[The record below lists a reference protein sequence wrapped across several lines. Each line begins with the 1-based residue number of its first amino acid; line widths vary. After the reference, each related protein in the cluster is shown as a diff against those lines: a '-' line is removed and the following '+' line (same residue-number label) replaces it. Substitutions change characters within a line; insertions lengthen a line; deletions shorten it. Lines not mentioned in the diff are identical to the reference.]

1 MIETKEKLNDYVV
14 IDIENPNRYADSICQ
29 IGIIQVKNKEIVYQK
44 SMLINPEANFDD
56 INMRVNKI
64 TPNMVKNS
72 ITFNQY
78 WEEIKDIIT
87 NNVIIGHGIKFD
99 ISVISKALNKYEIKL
114 PKLKLICTQ
123 HLCQKYLDITKYRL
137 DYVCDYLNIKLDNH
151 HDAYNDA
158 EASLKIFEYIKN
170 NYDISN
176 EDIDEYLYDGNS
188 VKHREMKIAYTDDT
202 KSLQELKSIIEKIMF
217 DKEIDKIEVEN
228 LKTWLLLHHHL
239 IGNYPFDKI
248 NEIVN
253 NVLDDENIT
262 KEEYEQLNMV
272 FNEFINPLS
281 TTNENS
287 NIVFENRLFCLTGS
301 FNNGSKED
309 IENKIISK
317 GGICSKSLTSKVN
330 YLIVGGAGSDA
341 WKFGNYGGKVQKAME
356 LNEKGKN
363 IVIIGEDE
371 FMKEITK

>member
-1 MIETKEKLNDYVV
+1 MIETKVKLNDYVV

-29 IGIIQVKNKEIVYQK
+29 IGIIQVKNNEIVYKK
-44 SMLINPEANFDD
+44 SMLINPESNFDD

-72 ITFNQY
+72 ITFNEY
-78 WEEIKDIIT
+78 WKEIKDIIT

-123 HLCQKYLDITKYRL
+123 HLCQKYLDIPKYRL

-151 HDAYNDA
+151 HDAFNDA

-170 NYDISN
+170 NYDISD
-176 EDIDEYLYDGNS
+176 EDIEEYLYDGNS

-202 KSLQELKSIIEKIMF
+202 KSLQELKNIIEKIMS
-217 DKEIDKIEVEN
+217 DKKIDKIEVEN
-228 LKTWLLLHHHL
+228 LKTWLVLHNHL

-253 NVLDDENIT
+253 NVLVDENIT

-287 NIVFENRLFCLTGS
+287 NIVFENKLFCLTGS
-301 FNNGSKED
+301 FNSGSKED

-317 GGICSKSLTSKVN
+317 GGICNKGLTSKVN
-330 YLIVGGAGSDA
+330 YLIVGGAGSEA

-363 IVIIGEDE
+363 IVIIGEEE
-371 FMKEITK
+371 FMKEL